1 MKNSPVII
9 VSLILIAVSY
19 SYHLQNNECKKLSQI
34 IKKDSVNYKNM
45 RLMDSVKCERVLADT
60 VHFYLAQR
68 NADLL
73 DFSNYL
79 HKVDQDLK
87 ALTK

>member
-1 MKNSPVII
+1 MKTLII
-9 VSLILIAVSY
+9 IFLVFMWLGGFFAY
-19 SYHLQNNECKKLSQI
+19 CDQYNECKKLSQI
-34 IKKDSVNYKNM
+34 IKKDSVNYKNKH
-45 RLMDSVKCERVLADT
+45 LTDSVKCERVLADT